1 MYNFQKTKQGRPL
14 PMVISLSADLF
25 EEKALSHAGDDFS
38 VRPYR
43 SSDRTARENLAA
55 VSLHESAD
63 ITAHAV
69 KTDPSFRKDA
79 IFMLCRGD
87 LSVGTVRAAYQP
99 EYGRDCGY
107 LTEFFLDPNLCDA
120 PAAACLVRE
129 ALKKVWGTGRKKA
142 ILCSWDFHVIEIK
155 AALLA
160 GFAPAVFSDEKTEQK
175 ERWDAVLTALGE
187 ILPEAGY
194 PEVPL
199 HGQRINKDN
208 PERTE
213 ARSLWV
219 PDRSPRDTGESM
231 DCYADESLYHSAELG
246 TSDAWPLCAAAGSSC
261 PLTFTYTCGKRELPA
276 GTRVCFAMRG
286 QSTLGTAFQC
296 VSAEDSG
303 FFTIQSD
310 GSAKL
315 KPFYDPSN
323 VAAGFVIGSGS
334 LTEGDTVTISVRN
347 FDRTP
352 IADTYDC
359 YTVIRLP
366 GESVSFRL
374 PEHIVFTVLPEA
386 FDSMEAFL
394 PMTFSAGTALSLSV
408 RARDRFDNPVK
419 KDGGLSVSFYQNDTF
434 LGETKEQ
441 LHGGHASVSFLPEK
455 AFCEGDVLTA
465 KVLLQAPEGAQFSAV
480 SNPSLCVPAGGL
492 YLGDM
497 HCHDCHSEAWGY
509 PENVY
514 TWARDEKRMDFISLS
529 IQAHGY
535 LSNEKWA
542 VHKYLTERFNDEGR
556 FVTLLANEWQHS
568 GYGDKIIHFLG
579 GDQPY
584 FCSLDERYNSAA
596 RLYEG
601 VRATDAFI
609 ISHHMAYRDGEWCP
623 ATTFEDLET
632 DVDRLVELWSMHGSS
647 EGFDDTDRP
656 LRHHTHKNTA
666 MEAIKAG
673 LRVGFTAGSDT
684 HSGRPG
690 GSAKEPLG
698 YWGGMV
704 AVWADSLERKDI
716 FDAFRARHTYAL
728 TDRRIVLKMTVN
740 DALMGS
746 EIPFAE
752 SVRIRIDAVAPEEI
766 SCIHLMKNGELYDT
780 IKGSGSAIHL
790 QRTESLTNASCFHCR
805 IVTKSGSLA
814 VCSPVWVG

>member
-1 MYNFQKTKQGRPL
+1 MIIT
-14 PMVISLSADLF
+14 LSKELF
-25 EEKALSHAGDDFS
+25 EGPALPRISENSEGFS

-43 SSDRTARENLAA
+43 NSDRTERERLAA
-55 VSLHESAD
+55 ISLHEPAD
-63 ITAHAV
+63 VTARAMAE
-69 KTDPSFRKDA
+69 DSSFRKDA
-79 IFMLCRGD
+79 ILMLYRES
-87 LSVGTVRAAYQP
+87 LAVGTIRAAHRP
-99 EYGRDCGY
+99 EYGRDCGF
-107 LTEFFLDPNLCDA
+107 LAEFFLDPDLCDA
-120 PAAACLVRE
+120 PAAASLLGN
-129 ALKKVWGTGRKKA
+129 ALKKVWESGRTKA
-142 ILCSWDFHVIEIK
+142 LLCVWDFHVPEIK

-160 GFAPAVFSDEKTEQK
+160 GLAPAVFSDDQK
-175 ERWDAVLTALGE
+175 ERWDTVLTALGE
-187 ILPEAGY
+187 DLPEDGCSRIILR
-194 PEVPL
+194 E
-199 HGQRINKDN
+199 QRVNKDN
-208 PERTE
+208 PERTDP
-213 ARSLWV
+213 RSLWN
-219 PDRSPRDTGESM
+219 PDRTPRDVGESM
-231 DCYADESLYHSAELG
+231 DCYADESLYHAAELG
-246 TSDAWPLCAAAGSSC
+246 TSEAQPLCVTAGSSH
-261 PLTFTYTCGKRELPA
+261 PLSFTYTCGKRSLPA
-276 GTRVCFAMRG
+276 GTRVSFALRG

-296 VSAEDSG
+296 VSPEDDG
-303 FFTIQSD
+303 FFTITSD
-310 GSAKL
+310 GTAKL
-315 KPFYDPSN
+315 KPVYDPSN
-323 VAAGFVIGSGS
+323 VAAGFVIESGNLS
-334 LTEGDTVTISVRN
+334 EGNTVTINVRD
-347 FDRTP
+347 FIRTP

-366 GESVSFRL
+366 GENVSFRL
-374 PEHIVFTVLPEA
+374 PKHLVFTVLPEA
-386 FDSMEAFL
+386 PDSLEAFL
-394 PMTFSAGTALSLSV
+394 PMTFSAGSAISLSV
-408 RARDRFDNPVK
+408 RIRDRFDNPVMIN
-419 KDGGLSVSFYQNDTF
+419 GVLSIAFYKNDMLLDENT
-434 LGETKEQ
+434 EQ
-441 LHGGHASVSFLPEK
+441 LSGGHAATVFLPGK
-455 AFCEGDVLTA
+455 AFSEGDVLTA
-465 KVLLQAPEGAQFSAV
+465 KVLFAASDGTQFSAV
-480 SNPSLCVPAGGL
+480 SNPSLCVLTGGL

-514 TWARDEKRMDFISLS
+514 TWARDEKHMDFISLS

-542 VHKYLTERFNDEGR
+542 VHKYLTERFNEEGR

-584 FCSLDERYNSAA
+584 FCSLDERYSSAA

-632 DVDRLVELWSMHGSS
+632 DVDRLIELWSMHGSS

-704 AVWADSLERKDI
+704 AVWADSLSRKDI
-716 FDAFRARHTYAL
+716 FDAFYARHTYAL

-740 DALMGS
+740 GALMGS
-746 EIPFAE
+746 EIPLAE
-752 SVRIRIDAVAPEEI
+752 KAKIRIDAIAPEEI

-780 IKGSGSAIHL
+780 IKGSGPAIHL
-790 QRTESLTNASCFHCR
+790 QRTESLTEACCFHCR